1 MDTVPGLF
9 EELTP
14 ERRLEINDRIARIQV
29 DTGARRL
36 VLTDYYLYLR
46 LGLET
51 PPNGLILLISI
62 QNDVSYLLGLHE
74 LAYLPDRLFKFCEY
88 YYLFISEIFDYLP
101 QYK

>member
-14 ERRLEINDRIARIQV
+14 ERRLEIDDRIARIQV

-51 PPNGLILLISI
+51 PPNGFILLVAI
-62 QNDVSYLLGLHE
+62 QNDVRDILGSHE
-74 LAYLPDRLFKFCEY
+74 LAYLPYRLFKLGEN
-88 YYLFISEIFDYLP
+88 YYLFISEIFNNLP
-101 QYK
+101 QYE